1 MNLKKVLLVTLEFPP
16 YAGGVANYLAGFIS
30 GVSANVHCLVDG
42 EGEDAEGVTY
52 RRLLSRFMWPR
63 WLRGVFA
70 ILSVIKKEGPFD
82 VIVISH
88 VLPVGLMVRVA
99 SLFSKNVPRLVTI
112 CHGLDITLPLQNR
125 WKKMLVRGVLSRSD
139 IVVCNSE
146 YTRGILEKY
155 GIPSEKS
162 MVVYP
167 SLVSLPESVTYER
180 GVPLMLLTI
189 ARLIPRKGIDSVLL
203 ALPAVVKQVPHV
215 KYVIGG
221 SGPDLLRLKK
231 LAFSLGMDR
240 YVWFAQEIDS
250 TRKESLLQSA
260 HVFVMPA
267 RTNAEDVEGFGMVFL
282 EAAAYGVPSVTSAE
296 GGVVEAVEHEHSGV
310 HVDSTNI
317 ERLSHVLIT
326 LLEQQEMRVAMGKYA
341 RERVEQKFLPQ
352 HTVAP
357 FNDYLQS
364 W

>member
-1 MNLKKVLLVTLEFPP
+1 MLLVTLEFPP

-30 GVSANVHCLVDG
+30 GISANVHCLVDG
-42 EGEDAEGVTY
+42 TGDDADGVSY
-52 RRLLSRFMWPR
+52 RRLLSRFLWPR

-82 VIVISH
+82 VIVVSH

-99 SLFSKNVPRLVTI
+99 AMFSKRVPRLVTI
-112 CHGLDITLPLQNR
+112 CHGLDITVSLKSR
-125 WKKMLVRGVLSRSD
+125 WKKMITRNILAYSD
-139 IVVCNSE
+139 LVVCNSE
-146 YTRGILEKY
+146 FTRGILEKY
-155 GIPSEKS
+155 GIPQEKS

-167 SLVSLPESVTYER
+167 SLVALPEKVTYER

-203 ALPAVVKQVPHV
+203 ALPAVVKQVPQV

-221 SGPDLLRLKK
+221 AGPDLLRLKK

-240 YVWFAQEIDS
+240 YVWFAQEIDG

-282 EAAAYGVPSVTSAE
+282 EAAAYGIPSVTSTE

-326 LLEQQEMRVAMGKYA
+326 LLEQQEMRIAMGKYA
-341 RERVEQKFLPQ
+341 RERVEQKFLPHQ
-352 HTVAP
+352 TAQP
-357 FNDYLQS
+357 FNDYLHS